1 MTTKNGSVVDD
12 MDVTNGGKSGS
23 ISGSTMTVKTFSN
36 HGHKS
41 SKRSFCT
48 LKLIKLPFTSIIAGF
63 SSVSVSYYLDY

>member
-1 MTTKNGSVVDD
+1 MTTKNGSVDND
-12 MDVTNGGKSGS
+12 MDITNGEQS
-23 ISGSTMTVKTFSN
+23 ISDANLTVTASN

-48 LKLIKLPFTSIIAGF
+48 RKLIKLPFTSIIAGF